1 MVEGYNGMIN
11 QSSLALISGIN
22 ESQMQ
27 QYVLGLK
34 KPGKKITALIEEG
47 LKRYGNEL
55 KSIKFA

>member
-1 MVEGYNGMIN
+1 MIN
-11 QSSLALISGIN
+11 QSDLALISGIN